1 MNEIMTVFENEQF
14 GQVRTVER
22 NGEPWFVAADVCRAL
37 EIGNPSDALRRL
49 DEDEKALVS
58 IEGLSRGNDK
68 GNIVNE
74 PGLYSLV
81 LGSRKPEAKVFKRWI
96 THEVIPSIR
105 KHGMYATSDTVER
118 LLNDPDTAIKLLQ
131 EIKTERAAR
140 LALEAK
146 AQEDAPKVLFAES
159 VASSQ
164 SDLLVGEVAKILRQ
178 NGVQIGQNRL
188 FELLRRDG
196 FLISRKGTDWNMPT
210 QKSVEMGLMRIKET
224 CVTHADGHVSVSKT
238 PKITGKGSVYFVN
251 RYSGTGYGV
260 DEKGRQ
266 TV

>member
-1 MNEIMTVFENEQF
+1 MNEMMTVFENEQF

-22 NGEPWFVAADVCRAL
+22 NGEPWFVAADVCKILNHTNVSVAL
-37 EIGNPSDALRRL
+37 QML
-49 DEDEKALVS
+49 DEDERGKQSLGQVS
-58 IEGLSRGNDK
+58 GN
-68 GNIVNE
+68 GVIQTREMNVVNE
-74 PGLYSLV
+74 AGLYQLIIRSN
-81 LGSRKPEAKVFKRWI
+81 KPEAKAFKRWI

-105 KHGMYATSDTVER
+105 KHGMYATPDTVER

-131 EIKTERAAR
+131 EIKAERAAR

-146 AQEDAPKVLFAES
+146 AEEDAPKVLFAES

-178 NGVQIGQNRL
+178 NGVEIGQNRL

-196 FLISRKGTDWNMPT
+196 FLISRRGTDWNMPT

-224 CVTHADGHVSVSKT
+224 CVTHSDGHISVSKT
-238 PKITGKGSVYFVN
+238 PKITGKGSIYFVN
-251 RYSGTGYGV
+251 RYSGTGQLAYA
-260 DEKGRQ
+260 E
-266 TV
+266 